1 MPGTSGPE
9 ALTADKWPHTVP
21 EPAVSMRSR
30 PCVRRLDC
38 SALHYCTL
46 MEGLLSG
53 ECASDVMGRLGVSS
67 TSCSGGAPSQE
78 Q

>member
-30 PCVRRLDC
+30 PCVR
-38 SALHYCTL
+38 AVWTAQPFITAH
-46 MEGLLSG
+46 
-53 ECASDVMGRLGVSS
+53 
-67 TSCSGGAPSQE
+67 
-78 Q
+78 